1 MMNKSLAF
9 FKRAAFGARMLLMLF
24 LIAGMVIAFLAVHG
38 VTLQIDQIGQ
48 FLLGQNPSM
57 LLLVGV
63 LACAFIYLLARS
75 IIYDNRGDTN
85 TGLAYCY
92 GHRQMQKPYY
102 EQGALT
108 FDADQLTFKP
118 DNNGS
123 SAFTLP
129 YNRIIRSE
137 SEWDDISIKHALFSY
152 DNREGIRPTYNVSI
166 RFKNND
172 ANECVLEIRLPRY
185 TRMMAVVKQK
195 LFSGK
200 VETKSCT
207 A

>member
-1 MMNKSLAF
+1 MNKSLTV
-9 FKRAAFGARMLLMLF
+9 FKRAAFGARVLLMLF
-24 LIAGMVIAFLAVHG
+24 LIAGTVIAFLAAHG
-38 VTLQIDQIGQ
+38 VTLQIDQIWQ
-48 FLLGQNPSM
+48 FLLEQNPLM

-63 LACAFIYLLARS
+63 FACAFVYLLGRS
-75 IIYDNRGDTN
+75 IIYENRGDTN

-102 EQGALT
+102 EQGILT

-137 SEWDDISIKHALFSY
+137 SGWDDISIKHAMFSY
-152 DNREGIRPTYNVSI
+152 DNTEGIRPTYNFSI
-166 RFKNND
+166 RYKDND

-185 TRMMAVVKQK
+185 TRMMDVVKQK

-200 VETKSCT
+200 VEANSCT